1 MNSRQII
8 RNAIRCKKCGFILE
22 SHYTHDFKV
31 HECGETYIMTDGG
44 HDYIRRSSNT
54 QDYEVLDVYDN
65 EPFEVIRE
73 ALMRGTTDKEGKRIY
88 IKLSEMSNAHVEAC
102 ITYNTERDFGNNY
115 VTNFYRQEIQYRKEN
130 NIVIEDVK

>member
-8 RNAIRCKKCGFILE
+8 RNAIKCKKCGFILE
-22 SHYTHDFKV
+22 SHYNHDYV
-31 HECGETYIMTDGG
+31 EHVCGEVRLVVDGG

-54 QDYEVLDVYDN
+54 EDYEVLDVYDD

-88 IKLSEMSNAHVEAC
+88 KKLSEMSNDHVAAC
-102 ITYNTERDFGNNY
+102 ITYNTERDFGNSY
-115 VTNFYRQEIQYRKEN
+115 ITNFYRQELEYRKEHG
-130 NIVIEDVK
+130 ILIEETK